1 MMTLEGVIAAVLIL
15 SVAYFLFQS
24 TMIISPVSDEVVYV
38 QMRQYGQDALTIIN
52 SQTGAEDTLQYALKR
67 INSTYT
73 PYELLNSLEKL
84 LPDYTDFNLQV
95 YYVNMTT
102 NEIEVYNITNR
113 IPTSTTVTASTY
125 LVIRNGEFVDDS
137 PFKLNSTGIEGSNA
151 NVPILLEVRL
161 TLWRV

>member
-38 QMRQYGQDALTIIN
+38 QMRQYGQDALSILN
-52 SQTGAEDTLQYALKR
+52 SQTGAKDTLPYALKH
-67 INSTYT
+67 INSTYV
-73 PYELLNSLEKL
+73 PNELLRSLRKL

-95 YYVNMTT
+95 YYVNSTT
-102 NEIEVYNITNR
+102 SEIRVYNITNHA
-113 IPTSTTVTASTY
+113 PPSTTVTASTY

-137 PFKLNSTGIEGSNA
+137 PFKLNSSGIEGSNA
-151 NVPILLEVRL
+151 NIPVLLEVRL

>member
-125 LVIRNGEFVDDS
+125 LVIRNGNSLMIPPSSSIQQALRVPMPMS
-137 PFKLNSTGIEGSNA
+137 PYC
-151 NVPILLEVRL
+151 
-161 TLWRV
+161 WR